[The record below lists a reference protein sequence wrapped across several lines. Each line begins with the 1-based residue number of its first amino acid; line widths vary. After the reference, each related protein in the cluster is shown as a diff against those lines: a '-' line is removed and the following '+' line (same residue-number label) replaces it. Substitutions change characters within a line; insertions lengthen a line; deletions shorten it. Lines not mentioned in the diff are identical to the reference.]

1 VFVSPILNNEKDND
15 NDIQMDCST
24 VTTTEEIN
32 SMDNNMN
39 DDHLLPSNDSST
51 ARMISV
57 CEIRPSFYLT
67 TPIRRL
73 FDPSNDQSTPND
85 TISSTEYK
93 PNTPSLT
100 DYQYYKYADNQ
111 DENNKENSNYSST
124 LTPIT
129 SSEIQNPTEVK
140 KSSIYKLILKNP
152 RYN

>member
-93 PNTPSLT
+93 PNTPSST